1 MKTKN
6 VFVGPSTRLA
16 SSAWRPAVLAGL
28 LLITSLFLVNCGGG
42 GQESKEPEKQATE
55 TSAPAAAPAAGEGAA
70 PAAAP
75 AAAEVATPAP
85 PPAPVAA
92 PAPPP
97 PPPPV
102 TIPQGTLIRLRTVE
116 TIDVDT
122 AQAGMKFQATIDDP
136 ILVDGKVIVPRGAD
150 ATLQAVNVKQSG
162 RMKGSDLIQLK
173 VNSIVINGKPYAVTT
188 SIHEIKGGSEGKST
202 AKKGLGGAG
211 AGALIGG
218 IAGGGKGA
226 AIGAAVGGG
235 AGLAVSASGQQHLKV
250 PAESRLEFRLES
262 AVAVS
267 F

>member
-1 MKTKN
+1 MKIKHAL
-6 VFVGPSTRLA
+6 VGSGIHLA
-16 SSAWRPAVLAGL
+16 HSIRPAWRPAIVASFLLATSL
-28 LLITSLFLVNCGGG
+28 LLANCGGG
-42 GQESKEPEKQATE
+42 SKESQEPEKKTAEAST
-55 TSAPAAAPAAGEGAA
+55 PAAAPTAPEVSTPTAA
-70 PAAAP
+70 PQ
-75 AAAEVATPAP
+75 ATA
-85 PPAPVAA
+85 PAPVAA

-97 PPPPV
+97 PPPPI
-102 TIPQGTLIRLRTVE
+102 TIPQGTLIRVRTVE

-122 AQAGMKFQATIDDP
+122 SQAGMKFRASIDDP
-136 ILVDGKVIVPRGAD
+136 IMVDGKVIVPRGAD
-150 ATLQAVNVKQSG
+150 ATLQAAKVQQSG

-173 VNSIVINGKPYAVTT
+173 VNSIVIKGKPYAVAT
-188 SIHEIKGGSEGKST
+188 SFQEVKGGSEGKST

-211 AGALIGG
+211 LGAIVGG

-235 AGLAVSASGQQHLKV
+235 AGLAISASGQQHLKV